1 MNEEHE
7 SIASVGS
14 ADGLGYGSPSYSDA
28 TPVPAPPSRAPRST
42 PSVQGD
48 ASPSP
53 PAMPPDAVD
62 QSVARINARLASVNR
77 VLVLRV
83 DPRSGLT
90 IAEIRNALTNEVL
103 QQIPSRDLLH
113 LAQLLQSWSHGES
126 ALIDMI
132 A

>member
-14 ADGLGYGSPSYSDA
+14 ADGLDYGSPSYSDA
-28 TPVPAPPSRAPRST
+28 TPVPARPSRAPQSA
-42 PSVQGD
+42 PSVLGD
-48 ASPSP
+48 ANPSR
-53 PAMPPDAVD
+53 PATPDTLD

-90 IAEIRNALTNEVL
+90 IAEIRNATTNEVL

-113 LAQLLQSWSHGES
+113 LAQMLQSWSHGES

>member
-14 ADGLGYGSPSYSDA
+14 ADGLGYGSSSYSDA
-28 TPVPAPPSRAPRST
+28 ASVPTRPSRAPQPA

-48 ASPSP
+48 ANPSG
-53 PAMPPDAVD
+53 PATPDTLD
-62 QSVARINARLASVNR
+62 QSVARINARLASLDR

-90 IAEIRNALTNEVL
+90 IAEIRSASTNEVL